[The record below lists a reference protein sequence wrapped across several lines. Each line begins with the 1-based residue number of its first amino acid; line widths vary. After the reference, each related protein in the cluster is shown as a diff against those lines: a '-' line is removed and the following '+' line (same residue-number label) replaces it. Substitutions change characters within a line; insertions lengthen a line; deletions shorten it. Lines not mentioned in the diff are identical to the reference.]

1 MEEMLFTEQ
10 DLEEIKQFREDRIWL
25 EEQKDE
31 LKKKYKNQ
39 WVAILNK
46 KVVGT
51 SPDYSSLIES
61 LKRKNIELGK
71 VVVEYLSTTEEIFIF
86 ADMIKCFIINN

>member
-1 MEEMLFTEQ
+1 MEEMLLTGR
-10 DLEEIKQFREDRIWL
+10 DLEEIKQFREDRVWL

-31 LKKKYKNQ
+31 LKKKYPNQ

-46 KVVGT
+46 KVIGI
-51 SPDYSSLIES
+51 SSDYSSLIES

-71 VVVEYLSTTEEIFIF
+71 VVIEYLSTTEEIFILVEY
-86 ADMIKCFIINN
+86 D

>member
-46 KVVGT
+46 KVVGI

-86 ADMIKCFIINN
+86 VDMIKCFIINN

>member
-1 MEEMLFTEQ
+1 MLFTEQ

-46 KVVGT
+46 KVVGI

-86 ADMIKCFIINN
+86 VDMIKCFIINN